1 MYTIFG
7 FFSILVEILVRN
19 QLIIL
24 DFNTT
29 FSTVIAVILGIF
41 FAFYANVNYN
51 FKITKSRRN
60 RALIYFI
67 IISILSGLFQLTL
80 GKTLKFEN
88 FSYETTR
95 LIISGGVF
103 IFAYLLHRKYSFK
116 DYKKIGVAIYANSVE
131 NLEKIHKK
139 VGYYPD
145 FIHVD
150 LVDTSMRKEVEDVK
164 LYKLEMMKAYWPR
177 TQIQTHIMSMK
188 PEEWIDGVINYS
200 DVIFIH
206 DESDSDK
213 RKLISKIN
221 SNGKKA
227 GLALMM
233 KTKIND
239 VIELLKE
246 VEYVLLLTISEPGKS
261 GQKFNLN
268 ALNKIRELNAL
279 SFRNNFTLC
288 IDGGINESIIN
299 LIHAE
304 NVVSGSSVLDSYNP
318 KEKIMK
324 LQTSNRY

>member
-7 FFSILVEILVRN
+7 FFSILIEILVRN

-60 RALIYFI
+60 KALIYFI
-67 IISILSGLFQLTL
+67 TISILSGLFQLTL

-95 LIISGGVF
+95 LIISGVVF

-150 LVDTSMRKEVEDVK
+150 IVDTSIRKEVEDVE

-188 PEEWIDGVINYS
+188 PEEWIDGVIKYS

-206 DESDSDK
+206 NESDSDK

-261 GQKFNLN
+261 GQEFNLN